1 MVVVTSRGDNRCR
14 RDGGEDD
21 MDDVAECVAA
31 AGEATE
37 EPRRYGG
44 APVAAAAA
52 VLHVRVA
59 ALLGRVGVARR
70 DMTEELN

>member
-1 MVVVTSRGDNRCR
+1 VLATSRGDNRCR

-21 MDDVAECVAA
+21 TDDVAERVAD

-37 EPRRYGG
+37 EPRRYRG

-52 VLHVRVA
+52 VLHV
-59 ALLGRVGVARR
+59 
-70 DMTEELN
+70 